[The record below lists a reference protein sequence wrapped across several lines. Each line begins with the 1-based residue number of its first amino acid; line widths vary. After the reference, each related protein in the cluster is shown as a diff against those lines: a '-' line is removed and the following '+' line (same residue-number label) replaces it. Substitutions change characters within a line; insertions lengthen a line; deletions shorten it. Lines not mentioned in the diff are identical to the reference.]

1 MKKTVAGILFL
12 GITLFGADYTA
23 MSLDDLLLQ
32 KGSVPEADQSAMQS
46 KMGALS
52 PEERANIQNA
62 NGGKAKGTNGG
73 QGQKIQK
80 KDGTGGGGNMNK
92 GTKGQGGGRF

>member
-32 KGSVPEADQSAMQS
+32 KGSVPEADRAAFQSAMQS

-52 PEERANIQNA
+52 PEEKANIQNA
-62 NGGKAKGTNGG
+62 NSGK
-73 QGQKIQK
+73 GQKIQK
-80 KDGTGGGGNMNK
+80 KDGTGGGNMNK
-92 GTKGQGGGRF
+92 GTKVQGGGRF

>member
-1 MKKTVAGILFL
+1 MKKIVAGILFL

-32 KGSVPEADQSAMQS
+32 KGSIPEADRAAFQSAMQS

-62 NGGKAKGTNGG
+62 NGG

-80 KDGTGGGGNMNK
+80 KDGTGGGNMNK